1 MGEIPSTGTIGKEI
15 PFTATTILS
24 KDSSGDYREIG
35 ASASLPVSMG
45 DGGGIDAFNR
55 MRISAPASIFD
66 SKQIYDKQPLYWDE
80 LLTGSTS
87 THYPNLACTRLLLP
101 ANTAGTSAIRQ
112 TKEYFNYQPGRSQ
125 LIQITGKM
133 GLTSNVTYRVGLFD
147 ANNGLFFEQANGT
160 KYVVARGYM
169 TGSAVDTR
177 IAQSDWNIDKLD
189 GTGESGITLDW
200 TKVQFWVI
208 DFQWLGVGRVRFGMV
223 VNGLLY
229 YCHQRVISNIG
240 ESVYMSTPS
249 LPLRYEVAATS
260 GGPTVES
267 GFDCICAA
275 LFSEGGQDPRG
286 LSSSIGMVA
295 SRQAAS
301 GTRSPMIAVRL
312 KAANIRA
319 HAIIENVEILTGT
332 NQIFWELILNPTLTS
347 PSWVSAGANSI
358 LEYDVSGTSG
368 AGGFVIRSGYAA
380 NQVASISETINS
392 SLKLVANIAGTS
404 DIILLTARGVSGN
417 SACYGAIKWREIV

>member
-101 ANTAGTSAIRQ
+101 A
-112 TKEYFNYQPGRSQ
+112 K
-125 LIQITGKM
+125 
-133 GLTSNVTYRVGLFD
+133 
-147 ANNGLFFEQANGT
+147 
-160 KYVVARGYM
+160 
-169 TGSAVDTR
+169 
-177 IAQSDWNIDKLD
+177 
-189 GTGESGITLDW
+189 
-200 TKVQFWVI
+200 
-208 DFQWLGVGRVRFGMV
+208 
-223 VNGLLY
+223 
-229 YCHQRVISNIG
+229 
-240 ESVYMSTPS
+240 
-249 LPLRYEVAATS
+249 
-260 GGPTVES
+260 
-267 GFDCICAA
+267 
-275 LFSEGGQDPRG
+275 
-286 LSSSIGMVA
+286 
-295 SRQAAS
+295 
-301 GTRSPMIAVRL
+301 
-312 KAANIRA
+312 
-319 HAIIENVEILTGT
+319 
-332 NQIFWELILNPTLTS
+332 
-347 PSWVSAGANSI
+347 
-358 LEYDVSGTSG
+358 
-368 AGGFVIRSGYAA
+368 A